1 MDFVIDN
8 YIIIIVVAVIL
19 IMALIGYL
27 AEKTD
32 FIHENKEKKRSQK
45 KKFLLHNLP
54 YLLQI
59 KVPLLK

>member
-32 FIHENKEKKRSQK
+32 FIHENKEKKQK
-45 KKFLLHNLP
+45 RK
-54 YLLQI
+54 
-59 KVPLLK
+59 KVPLLKSIQQRTV